1 MRAGG
6 VAQWATM
13 LVIEQ
18 MQRWR
23 CHSYNP
29 RTTVVAPYSS
39 TEVIAALPDAT
50 KTQFLFFRW
59 APWTLEL
66 HPRTLCA
73 LETP

>member
-1 MRAGG
+1 
-6 VAQWATM
+6 M

-50 KTQFLFFRW
+50 KTQFLFFRC
-59 APWTLEL
+59 AP
-66 HPRTLCA
+66 
-73 LETP
+73 